1 MREMLLMIL
10 DLSILIGD
18 YIYWTDWQRRSI
30 ERVNKHNGTDRKVI
44 VDQLPDLMGLKAVS
58 VFNYS
63 GKQHSQTTR
72 VWGGGGNVATPSIE

>member
-1 MREMLLMIL
+1 MLLMIS

-63 GKQHSQTTR
+63 GKQPGP
-72 VWGGGGNVATPSIE
+72 GGGGGDVATPSVE

>member
-1 MREMLLMIL
+1 MREMLLMISV
-10 DLSILIGD
+10 LSILIGD
-18 YIYWTDWQRRSI
+18 NIYWTDWQRRSI

-72 VWGGGGNVATPSIE
+72 VWGGGGKCSYTVY